1 MFGIFVLILYSDGV
15 HTAFDMSCDCGK
27 REMNE
32 IAKKDC
38 EESAR
43 LQPQDQ
49 GWTHGKFFITS
60 INGTNETKYGHIT
73 TPTKSHYNFLR
84 ISLLEGSQG

>member
-15 HTAFDMSCDCGK
+15 HAAFDMSCDCGK

-38 EESAR
+38 QESAM
-43 LQPQDQ
+43 LEST
-49 GWTHGKFFITS
+49 GGKRCPCS
-60 INGTNETKYGHIT
+60 AKC
-73 TPTKSHYNFLR
+73 KALR
-84 ISLLEGSQG
+84 QRNKNKIIHK